1 MGYPMARNLLQ
12 AGHEVALWSFTS
24 AKAEELAAKFPGL
37 ATACA
42 TPKDVAAKL
51 TAAIVES
58 LADPHVRERFA
69 ALGQEI
75 PPPAQQTP
83 QSLRAHHAAEI
94 KLWWPLIK
102 AAGIKIE

>member
-1 MGYPMARNLLQ
+1 MTGVQ
-12 AGHEVALWSFTS
+12 TCALPIS
-24 AKAEELAAKFPGL
+24 KG
-37 ATACA
+37 